1 MIMSHIISYPGERI
15 QLPPAEVPAGQDL
28 VAEPIPADAG
38 ILASVKKRFSRDA
51 QAEQAIDEQTPDEQL
66 PRSTGTLFRERI
78 ISYEPA
84 SKEVSPLLAVSPTET
99 SGGSVG
105 SVVLR
110 SRIIEPPADQ
120 FKLVAE
126 PVVTPTVSPKFTV
139 VTTSEAVSA
148 TSIPEIAPS
157 QVQTTVRKPKASARK
172 RARKA
177 PTTAPTTV
185 VASPAPV
192 VVPAEVPVVESKPE
206 SALKPA
212 LKISMIGGLAMA
224 TMIGGKVALKKT
236 GFKKF
241 ARSSN
246 PTVKT
251 NKVSLRDQPIHM
263 LSAIKT
269 RLQGFNAAELT
280 KKASERHRILGIAA
294 GAVIVA
300 GLGYAAHKGLF
311 DGLYNPTEQADQAS
325 IPTAP
330 PTFENAG
337 VNPQGGGVSTT
348 PIGAEQPV
356 APAAPA
362 APVEAAVVAP
372 PAESAPF
379 TEAVRERASEITVGS
394 GGGFTEA
401 IMDTGQQY
409 GANLG
414 GEQAY
419 RLYEQ
424 LHDQFGSNLISGDTY
439 TMANGDLGISSPGSF
454 TWSPDVQHAIE
465 EHLKEIAKKKKS

>member
-15 QLPPAEVPAGQDL
+15 QLQPAEVPAGQDL

-66 PRSTGTLFRERI
+66 PNMPTRTTGTLFRPRI

-84 SKEVSPLLAVSPTET
+84 SEEVSPLLAVSPTAT

-120 FKLVAE
+120 FKPVAE

-139 VTTSEAVSA
+139 VTTSKAVSA

-177 PTTAPTTV
+177 PTAAPTAV

-192 VVPAEVPVVESKPE
+192 VAPAAPVVESKPE

-212 LKISMIGGLAMA
+212 RKISMIGGLAMA
-224 TMIGGKVALKKT
+224 ATMGGKVALKKT

-241 ARSSN
+241 ARSST

-251 NKVSLRDQPIHM
+251 NKVSLRDQPINM
-263 LSAIKT
+263 WSAMNT
-269 RLQGFNAAELT
+269 RLQGFSTAELT
-280 KKASERHRILGIAA
+280 KKAYERRRILGIVA
-294 GAVIVA
+294 GAVIMC
-300 GLGYAAHKGLF
+300 GLGYAAYK
-311 DGLYNPTEQADQAS
+311 GLYNPTEQADQAL

-348 PIGAEQPV
+348 PIGAEQSVAPV
-356 APAAPA
+356 APAA
-362 APVEAAVVAP
+362 VAP

-379 TEAVRERASEITVGS
+379 TEAVRERASEIKVGS

-409 GANLG
+409 GANLD

-439 TMANGDLGISSPGSF
+439 TMANGDLGISNPGSF